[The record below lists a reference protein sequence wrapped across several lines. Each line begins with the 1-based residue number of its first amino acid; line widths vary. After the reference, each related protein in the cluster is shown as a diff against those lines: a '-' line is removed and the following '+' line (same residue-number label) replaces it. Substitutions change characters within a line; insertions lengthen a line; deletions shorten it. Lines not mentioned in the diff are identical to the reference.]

1 MSTLI
6 ILLIGIVIGFFL
18 GLYSGNKGVR
28 DWVGKQTSKGASSA
42 RSIKSDSKPGR
53 LDDAVERRENLTTEK
68 RKKLAIEED
77 LDIFPDD

>member
-1 MSTLI
+1 MGTI
-6 ILLIGIVIGFFL
+6 IVLLIGIVIGFAL

-42 RSIKSDSKPGR
+42 KSIRSDSEPGR
-53 LDDAVERRENLTTEK
+53 LDDAVAKREQTTK